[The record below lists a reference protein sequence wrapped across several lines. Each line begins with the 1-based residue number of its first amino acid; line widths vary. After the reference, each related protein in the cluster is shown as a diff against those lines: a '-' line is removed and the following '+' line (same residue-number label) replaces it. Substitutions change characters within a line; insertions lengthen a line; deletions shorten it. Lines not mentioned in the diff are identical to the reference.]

1 MQSSPGNIK
10 NVTSN
15 PISRTFFS
23 KDNRII
29 LQNAI
34 RHGVWMSS
42 NRQFV
47 IGGQSNTQ
55 LEIIMRSIYLQYA
68 THRPTDIAGQIEALN
83 SHVTEHAIPNILT
96 NLKQHKAYQKDID
109 SGVHVMEHPK
119 NVSNAG
125 VRSLPSQFFS

>member
-10 NVTSN
+10 NVSAN

-23 KDNRII
+23 KDNRLI

-34 RHGVWMSS
+34 RHGVWQAS

-47 IGGQSNTQ
+47 IGSQSNTQ

-68 THRPTDIAGQIEALN
+68 THRNTDIRGQIETLN
-83 SHVTEHAIPNILT
+83 RHVTEHAIPNILT
-96 NLKQHKAYQKDID
+96 NLQQHKAYQKDID
-109 SGVHVMEHPK
+109 SCVHVMEHPK
-119 NVSNAG
+119 NVSSAG
-125 VRSLPSQFFS
+125 VRTLPCQFFS